1 MWMMEPRRTLQ
12 ALERNTSP
20 ASSVLTFNLPRKSF
34 LREDEKTKNRT
45 MRQKKRKKRK
55 RRYKIRDR

>member
-45 MRQKKRKKRK
+45 MRQKKE
-55 RRYKIRDR
+55 RREKEGTK